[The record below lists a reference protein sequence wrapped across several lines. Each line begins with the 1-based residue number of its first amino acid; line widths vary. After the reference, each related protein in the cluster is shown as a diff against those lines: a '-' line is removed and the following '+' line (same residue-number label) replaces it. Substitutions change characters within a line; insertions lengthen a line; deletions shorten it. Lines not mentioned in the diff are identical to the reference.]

1 MKQIIMNTLR
11 PLSRH
16 LPIYKLLLLR
26 VFLVI
31 FIFLVFYAIF
41 LYFGFV
47 HFFNCAFSQGATL
60 LGCRALSAFLIKM
73 GFPASLT
80 LCLFLGVKALLTTL
94 PETVHMVSPRGGD
107 GQALPLPGPSD
118 PSSSSSWMENSPEP
132 VPAAAVDPDVY
143 QPLLTDEIRK
153 QELGDRLRINVIG
166 KGYSPDVVDSMVE
179 TQVSIEKKI
188 EQALLSD
195 GYSRD
200 SLLEKRHQIRGFALY
215 PRGKACLESTY
226 WQYLDFMENYG
237 THRSGPYKRIMDA
250 IYNFDLSL
258 SK

>member
-1 MKQIIMNTLR
+1 MNTIHRFLQ
-11 PLSRH
+11 RH
-16 LPIYKLLLLR
+16 LPIYKWLLLR

-31 FIFLVFYAIF
+31 FILLVFYAIF
-41 LYFGFV
+41 LYLGFIN
-47 HFFNCAFSQGATL
+47 FFNGALSQGATL
-60 LGCRALSAFLIKM
+60 LGCRALSASLIKI

-80 LCLFLGVKALLTTL
+80 LCLFWGVKALLTTL

-118 PSSSSSWMENSPEP
+118 PSSSSLWKENSPEP
-132 VPAAAVDPDVY
+132 VPAAAVDPYVY

-166 KGYSPDVVDSMVE
+166 KGYRPELVDSMVE

-200 SLLEKRHQIRGFALY
+200 SLIENRHKIRGFALY
-215 PRGKACLESTY
+215 PHGKALSGSTY
-226 WQYLDFMENYG
+226 RRYLSLMENYG
-237 THRSGPYKRIMDA
+237 THRSGPYKGIMDA
-250 IYNFDLSL
+250 IFNLDLFL